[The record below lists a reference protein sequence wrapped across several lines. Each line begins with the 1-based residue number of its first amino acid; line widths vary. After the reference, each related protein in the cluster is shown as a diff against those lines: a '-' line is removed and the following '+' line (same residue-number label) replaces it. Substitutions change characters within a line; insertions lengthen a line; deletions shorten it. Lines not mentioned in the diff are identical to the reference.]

1 MTSLKKKINFHAFI
15 PDNLRKDNKAKNI
28 LNRQSFP
35 YVYWLAV
42 SLREYTGDWQSAALG
57 SLTIEDYLQSN
68 IFSRQKL

>member
-35 YVYWLAV
+35 YVY
-42 SLREYTGDWQSAALG
+42 
-57 SLTIEDYLQSN
+57 
-68 IFSRQKL
+68 